1 MVFCLFGEGDKNMLE
16 AKLELWLCAWSGVLS
31 VWSALADT
39 EEVSGVVGVLE
50 GGLC

>member
-1 MVFCLFGEGDKNMLE
+1 MLE
-16 AKLELWLCAWSGVLS
+16 AKFPGLWLREGDRNTTFYGVLS